1 MKYELKVNT
10 FDRESSDEILYGEV
24 TLTEDE
30 NYHILENK
38 LIESGIDAEDVD
50 VDEWFNENAED
61 DCEYSAR
68 EFYNSTIGR
77 DDIEVTV
84 NGNYVAELGDDT
96 FYAHVEDT
104 WDELYRNDDAIAL
117 AKYNEK
123 LGKKYMDK
131 YFDKNT
137 DENFKEKFESVVSW
151 EYEKDFGWEP
161 EELRKADPEKL
172 DEFDRME
179 YDNFQDNMEALIDD
193 NHINWT
199 TELKEEN

>member
-96 FYAHVEDT
+96 FYAHVEGT

-151 EYEKDFGWEP
+151 EYEKDFGWKP